1 MGICGKR
8 EFDLL
13 NKIGFIRTSGSQEEL
28 KAANIL
34 ADEIKDMGLE
44 ATIDPFKV
52 DDAIISKAKFE
63 VLEPYYQEYEAT
75 AYKCCGNAI
84 LEG

>member
-1 MGICGKR
+1 MGICGKK

-34 ADEIKDMGLE
+34 ADEIKYSFNRR
-44 ATIDPFKV
+44 I
-52 DDAIISKAKFE
+52 
-63 VLEPYYQEYEAT
+63 
-75 AYKCCGNAI
+75 
-84 LEG
+84 